1 MELKDYQRRVLERFG
16 DYLQVLG
23 QEYRDALD
31 YFEFQKSKGNQP
43 KLQDY
48 PQQAWKAMQAQ
59 GTLPRLKTKH
69 GLVVAEHVARHGSN
83 TQSFPHICLKVPTGG
98 GKTLLAAECVGRLQ
112 TDLFKRQVGL
122 VIWIVPTKQIYT
134 QTRKALFNREHP
146 YRQSL
151 ERASGGRVKVF
162 EKDDPIHKAD
172 MENYL
177 CIMLVRLAAANR
189 QSSTEFLKIFR
200 DSGKYASFFPE
211 VDAPLANQ
219 AFLELYPDLQ
229 TNDLGDVTGPQGLS
243 IKHSLL
249 NVLKIIRPIV
259 VVDEGHKAYSDN
271 TRESLNNFNPSF
283 ILELTATPNA
293 RAHISNVLVDV
304 SGVDLKD
311 EQMIKLPINIFNK
324 SNDDWKSTLL
334 RARTQRQDLENAAL
348 QLQADDNRY
357 IRPIMVIRVE
367 RTGKDQRDGIKVH
380 AQDVRE
386 HLINV
391 LNVPEE
397 QIRIKSSDTDELGS
411 DDLLDPLCQVRFI
424 ITKEALQ
431 EGWDC
436 PFAYVLTLLDKTTAS
451 TAMTQMVGRV
461 LRQPDTRTTSMD
473 ALNQCYI
480 YCFDQS
486 VQEAVDNV
494 RKGLEEEG
502 MTGLADFVRDGE
514 KDDDASGDMP
524 KPTKLR
530 RREKFKD
537 LQIFLPKVLHQDSK
551 GWRDIRYEED
561 ILTYVPWHSLS
572 FDLKGFVLGQADSEL
587 SHTTVNVERKTDL
600 FGSQQELA
608 LFNSTIKIGDAL
620 PKRLDVGFLAQQLME
635 VVPNPWQATRIM
647 LEAIEALKIKHNEE
661 QIFMNRLGLLDTI
674 KRQLKTAVH
683 QASEAVFRQKLA
695 DGVISFSL
703 ITTGDKNLN
712 FALAHELEVL
722 ARAKEK
728 VLVQDNGLPIE
739 NSLFDVV
746 YEKDHNGLEKSMAL
760 YLADSQAITWW
771 HRMVAKQEYAL
782 QGWQRNRIFPDFV
795 ACVNGHKV
803 LVLETKGLHLKGSD
817 DTEYKKRLMDLLSEH
832 YTKTGHMMLVDGQA
846 QQMSLNM
853 LMSDSWKQ
861 SMDALLEGD
870 GYK

>member
-16 DYLQVLG
+16 DYLQILG
-23 QEYRDALD
+23 REYRDALD
-31 YFEFQKSKGNQP
+31 YYEFQKSKGNQP
-43 KLQDY
+43 KLHDY
-48 PQQAWKAMQAQ
+48 PQQAWKAMQDL

-69 GLVVAEHVARHGSN
+69 GLVVAEHVGRYGSN

-172 MENYL
+172 VENYL

-229 TNDLGDVTGPQGLS
+229 TNDLSDTPINQGLS

-293 RAHISNVLVDV
+293 KAHISNVLVDV

-334 RARTQRQDLENAAL
+334 RASTQRQELENAAL

-357 IRPIMVIRVE
+357 VRPIMVIRVE

-380 AQDVRE
+380 AEDARE
-386 HLINV
+386 YLKNS
-391 LNVPEE
+391 LNIPDEW
-397 QIRIKSSDTDELGS
+397 IRVKSSENDELGS

-436 PFAYVLTLLDKTTAS
+436 PFAYVLALLDKTTAS

-461 LRQPDTRTTSMD
+461 LRQPDTRTTSID

-480 YCFDQS
+480 YCFNQS

-502 MTGLADFVRDGE
+502 MTGLADFVREGD
-514 KDDDASGDMP
+514 KDNDTSGDMP
-524 KPTKLR
+524 QLTKIR
-530 RREKFKD
+530 RREKFKE
-537 LQIFLPKVLHQDSK
+537 LQIFLPKVLHQDGN

-561 ILTYVPWHSLS
+561 IPTHVPWHTLR
-572 FDLKGFVLGQADSEL
+572 FDLTGFVLGQADSEL

-600 FGSQQELA
+600 FGTQQELA

-635 VVPNPWQATRIM
+635 VIPNPWQATRIM
-647 LEAIEALKIKHNEE
+647 LEAIETLKAKHSEE

-674 KRQLKTAVH
+674 KRQMKAAVH

-695 DGVISFSL
+695 DGMISFSL
-703 ITTGDKNLN
+703 ITSGDKNLN

-728 VLVQDNGLPIE
+728 VLVQDSGLPVE

-746 YEKDHNGLEKSMAL
+746 YEKDLNGLEKSMAL
-760 YLADSQAITWW
+760 YLAESQAITWW

-795 ACVNGHKV
+795 ACVNGSRI

-853 LMSDSWKQ
+853 LMSDSWENEMNRL
-861 SMDALLEGD
+861 SH
-870 GYK
+870 